1 METKPQERLA
11 KIFPSQ
17 EPDEEVIFFLRKHWF
32 LFLAVF
38 LIILGMLFVPAIF
51 IIVSIRL
58 YPGFFTGSVIHFL
71 VIFASMYLLF
81 LCAASL
87 ISFINLYF
95 DIVILTNKRIIDT
108 NQKGLF
114 HRVIDEL
121 DTLHIE
127 DVSSKVTGIFGTF
140 FDFGIVEIQTA
151 GAERNFI
158 FQGIPHPRQIA
169 RQIMAQ
175 YKKSLETDQMEVAKK
190 IDKAEGLGHRLKP
203 ATKSPISHL
212 IDKDKLELL
221 KQKSQEAPQ
230 EEAFSQELPKK
241 ELPKKGLEGELKE
254 GQMVDLG
261 GKKTL
266 IKFNLPKAHLDE
278 VLEILPSLKSPTVS
292 ELANKNYVAVETV
305 VKKSN
310 LERILPELR
319 GRGATDIIQ
328 SDIRVL

>member
-1 METKPQERLA
+1 MESDPKERLA

-32 LFLAVF
+32 LFLIVF

-51 IIVSIRL
+51 IIISIRL

-71 VIFASMYLLF
+71 VIFSSMYLLF

-95 DIVILTNKRIIDT
+95 DIAILTNKRIIDI

-121 DTLHIE
+121 DILHIE

-158 FQGIPHPRQIA
+158 FRGVPHPRQIA

-175 YKKSLETDQMEVAKK
+175 YKKSLESDQTEAMKK

-203 ATKSPISHL
+203 VTKSPISHL

-221 KQKSQEAPQ
+221 KQKAKESSQ
-230 EEAFSQELPKK
+230 K
-241 ELPKKGLEGELKE
+241 ELSQKGLDGKLKE
-254 GQMVDLG
+254 GQMVDLS
-261 GKKTL
+261 GKKAL
-266 IKFNLPKAHLDE
+266 IKFNLPKTHLDE
-278 VLEILPSLKSPTVS
+278 TLEILPSLKSPTIN
-292 ELANKNYVAVETV
+292 ELADKNYVAIETV

-328 SDIRVL
+328 SDIRIL